1 MGARGRGVRNMMI
14 MVHIRKKM
22 SCLSAR
28 LSGGCSLAGMQRG
41 WEGAGIPPTWRAEYG
56 CLHSTRP
63 TGKDGR
69 GRGQR
74 EGGREEGGLNAHAAR
89 SGEREGDGHGDLRN
103 PRKGADSGSR
113 GAGAIRSHNMCMEVL
128 GSWREGEAR
137 YAVIALIR
145 PDSVRVVI
153 KWECAR

>member
-1 MGARGRGVRNMMI
+1 MMI

-28 LSGGCSLAGMQRG
+28 LSGGGSLAGMQRG

-74 EGGREEGGLNAHAAR
+74 EGGRKEALTRMRHAA
-89 SGEREGDGHGDLRN
+89 ERGRATGTGTYATRERALTADHG
-103 PRKGADSGSR
+103 
-113 GAGAIRSHNMCMEVL
+113 
-128 GSWREGEAR
+128 AR
-137 YAVIALIR
+137 V
-145 PDSVRVVI
+145 P
-153 KWECAR
+153 